1 MKKRIGIPRGL
12 FYYQYFPL
20 WDVFFK
26 ELGAEVV
33 LSGSTNKKIFN
44 DGVKACNDQTCIP
57 VKTFFG
63 HVISLKDKVD
73 LLFIPRFTS
82 ISRNQYI
89 CPKFGGLPD
98 MVRNTI
104 EGLPEIIDVEV
115 NLRKSGKYALK
126 AAISAGKYL
135 SSSRSEI
142 IRAFKKG
149 LDNYRDYRN
158 QLKKGML
165 PIDILGKKLV
175 LLKKPAEESKNIAVI
190 GHVYNL
196 YDSYINMNLIG
207 KLRENNIN
215 IITVD
220 MVEGKDILEKA
231 GTLNKEI
238 FWNFGSKAIG
248 GVLHLL
254 EKGNLDGIIYVMSFG
269 CGVDSFV
276 CDLIERK
283 VRRRGNI
290 PFTVLTMDEHSG
302 EAGMRTRI
310 EAFIDMVRWA
320 DNRLRDMP
328 KASMPKVFMQKGD

>member
-12 FYYQYFPL
+12 FYYQFFPL
-20 WDVFFK
+20 WDVFFR

-33 LSGSTNKKIFN
+33 LSEKTNKKIFD
-44 DGVKACNDQTCIP
+44 DGVKVCNNQTCIP

-73 LLFIPRFTS
+73 FLFIPRFTS
-82 ISRNQYI
+82 ISKNQYI

-115 NLRKSGKYALK
+115 NLRKSKKNALN
-126 AAISAGKYL
+126 AALAAGKYFTG
-135 SSSRSEI
+135 SRREI
-142 IRAFKKG
+142 IRAFKKAHNSYR
-149 LDNYRDYRN
+149 NYRD
-158 QLKKGML
+158 QLKKGIL
-165 PIDILGKKLV
+165 PIDILEKKLV
-175 LLKKPAEESKNIAVI
+175 LLKKPAEDSKNIAVI

-196 YDSYINMNLIG
+196 YDSYINMDLIG

-215 IITVD
+215 IITID
-220 MVEGKDILEKA
+220 MIEGRDIIQKA
-231 GTLNKEI
+231 RTLNKEM
-238 FWNFGSKAIG
+238 FWYFGSRAIG

-254 EKGNLDGIIYVMSFG
+254 EEGKLDGIIYVMSFG
-269 CGVDSFV
+269 CGVDSFI

-283 VRRRGNI
+283 VRRKGNI

-320 DNRLRDMP
+320 GNRLRHE
-328 KASMPKVFMQKGD
+328 SCESLS

>member
-33 LSGSTNKKIFN
+33 LSGTTNKKIFN
-44 DGVKACNDQTCIP
+44 DGVMVCNDQTCIP

-63 HVISLKDKVD
+63 HVMSLIDKVD

-82 ISRNQYI
+82 ISKNQYI

-104 EGLPEIIDVEV
+104 DGLPEIIDVEV
-115 NLRKSGKYALK
+115 NLRKTKKNALK

-135 SSSRSEI
+135 TGNRKEI
-142 IRAFKKG
+142 TRAFRKA

-158 QLKKGML
+158 QLKKGIL
-165 PIDILGKKLV
+165 PIDILEKKLV
-175 LLKKPAEESKNIAVI
+175 LLKKPAEDSKNIAVI

-207 KLRENNIN
+207 KLRENRIN
-215 IITVD
+215 IITLD

-231 GTLNKEI
+231 RTLNKEM

-248 GVLHLL
+248 GVMHLL
-254 EKGNLDGIIYVMSFG
+254 EEGGLDGIIYVMSFG

-283 VRRRGNI
+283 VRRKGNI
-290 PFTVLTMDEHSG
+290 PFTVITMDEHSG

-320 DNRLRDMP
+320 DN
-328 KASMPKVFMQKGD
+328 KFKNIPKVSM